1 MKILAVDTSSSNC
14 SVAIANVEDDKID
27 IIEEKNSQD
36 EKMHSQKLMP
46 MVDETLKNNNFKI
59 SNFDLIACGVGPGSF
74 TGIRIGIATCKA
86 FVDSQNLSNKNK
98 KVLACSVNSLESLAY
113 NVEEDGIVISLIDCK
128 NNNVYAGMYDHN
140 NIKYKQ
146 IGSLLCDNI
155 NTVLQNF
162 KSQINENNKKIIFVG
177 DGAVKYKEL
186 IKKEFEDF
194 NILFSENNTQT
205 GTSIVKCAYDK
216 FINNEVGG
224 QEVLLPLYLRLSQAE
239 IQLKNKK
246 E

>member
-14 SVAIANVEDDKID
+14 SVAIAYVEDDIIY

-46 MVDETLKNNNFKI
+46 MVDEILKNNNFKI

-113 NVEEDGIVISLIDCK
+113 NVEENGIVISLIDCK

-155 NTVLQNF
+155 NTVLQIF
-162 KSQINENNKKIIFVG
+162 KAQINDNKKIIFVG
-177 DGAVKYKEL
+177 DGTEKYKEL
-186 IKKEFEDF
+186 IQKEFKDF

-216 FINNEVGG
+216 FTKNEVGG
-224 QEVLLPLYLRLSQAE
+224 QEVLSPLYLRLSQAE
-239 IQLKNKK
+239 IQLKNK

>member
-14 SVAIANVEDDKID
+14 SVAIANVEDDIIN

-46 MVDETLKNNNFKI
+46 MVDEILKNNNFKI

-113 NVEEDGIVISLIDCK
+113 NVEENGIVISLIDCK

-155 NTVLQNF
+155 NTVLQIF
-162 KSQINENNKKIIFVG
+162 KAQINDNKKIIFVG
-177 DGAVKYKEL
+177 DGTEKYKEL
-186 IKKEFEDF
+186 IQKEFKDF

-216 FINNEVGG
+216 FTKNEVGG
-224 QEVLLPLYLRLSQAE
+224 QEVLSPLYLRLSQAE
-239 IQLKNKK
+239 MQLKNK

>member
-14 SVAIANVEDDKID
+14 SVAIADVEDDIIN

-46 MVDETLKNNNFKI
+46 MVDEILKNNNFKI
-59 SNFDLIACGVGPGSF
+59 SNFDLIACGIGPGSF

-113 NVEEDGIVISLIDCK
+113 NVEENGIVISLIDCK

-155 NTVLQNF
+155 NTVLQIF
-162 KSQINENNKKIIFVG
+162 KAQINDNKKIIFVG

-186 IKKEFEDF
+186 IKNEFEDC
-194 NILFSENNTQT
+194 NILFSGNNTQN

-216 FINNEVGG
+216 FTKNEVGG
-224 QEVLLPLYLRLSQAE
+224 QEVLSPLYLRLSQAE
-239 IQLKNKK
+239 MQLKNK